1 MSLHGQAFGGLFV
14 LALTS
19 RPTLFVVPASIPFLA
34 VPCQVLPTVPA
45 RPIR

>member
-1 MSLHGQAFGGLFV
+1 MSLPGKGFGGLFV
-14 LALTS
+14 PALTF
-19 RPTLFVVPASIPFLA
+19 RPTLFVASASLPIFA